1 MDAAALGHAAARC
14 AEMLDAFPTTLRED
28 EDALRELEAATE
40 EGGEE
45 GEEDVE
51 GVEEYVAAV
60 RYRMSVKRMLED
72 FVRECAEMGVEP
84 TAW

>member
-1 MDAAALGHAAARC
+1 
-14 AEMLDAFPTTLRED
+14 MLDAFPTTLRED
-28 EDALRELEAATE
+28 EEALRELEAATE
-40 EGGEE
+40 EE